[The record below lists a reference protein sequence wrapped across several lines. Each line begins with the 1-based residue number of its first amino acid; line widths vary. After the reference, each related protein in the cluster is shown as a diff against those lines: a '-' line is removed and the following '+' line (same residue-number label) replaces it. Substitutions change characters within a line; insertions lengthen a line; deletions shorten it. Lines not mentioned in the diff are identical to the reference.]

1 MLCVKDSN
9 TDAALY
15 FIKKIAEKESGY
27 DFLMLGLFENHYLA
41 AHLQR
46 IRHIKYQSKF
56 YEVNW
61 NDSPST
67 LTLGLEK
74 LHMDVG
80 LL

>member
-9 TDAALY
+9 ADTALY

-61 NDSPST
+61 DDSPS
-67 LTLGLEK
+67 TLGLEK
-74 LHMDVG
+74 LYIDVG